1 MHQSQRS
8 PTDKSFCRL
17 RVSSSPRRLHRLYNE
32 ILGHNGA
39 ANVAPPPRSPRL
51 FFPILPSFQD
61 EEWNAPQWIAFF
73 SSRGNWGS
81 RRGALW
87 CYFPF
92 RVGWRCLVAQLKMII
107 WEWNKVPP
115 SGSHSDMQAAKV
127 PTNESGCADENE
139 LQLQCWWRSFI
150 CSASLSQRSDLKL
163 RGQWAFIVVSSQKGW
178 EGYRQATL
186 SHFYSIHCIIREWGT
201 AWCRWRQ
208 AQHRP
213 PIVQKPRLCATR
225 R

>member
-1 MHQSQRS
+1 METVAPFWCRYLSKFFLSQWGMHQSQRS
-8 PTDKSFCRL
+8 PTYKSFCRL

-39 ANVAPPPRSPRL
+39 ANVAPPPSSPRL
-51 FFPILPSFQD
+51 FFPFLPSFQD
-61 EEWNAPQWIAFF
+61 EEWNAPQRIAFF

-115 SGSHSDMQAAKV
+115 LEATMICRQPRSRLMSRGALIKMSYSYSGDDAASFV
-127 PTNESGCADENE
+127 
-139 LQLQCWWRSFI
+139 QLL
-150 CSASLSQRSDLKL
+150 SA
-163 RGQWAFIVVSSQKGW
+163 RGQIWSW
-178 EGYRQATL
+178 EDNKYL
-186 SHFYSIHCIIREWGT
+186 
-201 AWCRWRQ
+201 
-208 AQHRP
+208 
-213 PIVQKPRLCATR
+213 L
-225 R
+225 